1 MSSATEELPTYDDTE
16 ADDETKIKII
26 CLGDSAVGKSKLIE
40 RFLMDG
46 FQVIKEIPSLH
57 SPICAIAFHRH
68 VR

>member
-46 FQVIKEIPSLH
+46 FQVHNLN
-57 SPICAIAFHRH
+57 
-68 VR
+68 